1 MPLYAYEAFDNTGAP
16 VNGKLEAEQEQFAVA
31 RLRKMGYSIVDLE
44 EIKESPLKRSF
55 QFSNKKIKIS
65 DISFFSRQLAAMLA
79 AGIPLTRCLY
89 TLHEQTNNPTL
100 SRAVGE
106 VAKNVEGGIS
116 FSDALRAY
124 PDVFSSMYVD
134 MVKAGEISG
143 SMEEML
149 RRLSEQL
156 ERNKSLRDQIRSATF
171 YPLVVLIFAFVVVLA
186 MMFFVVPIFIGFLP
200 PNASLPLP
208 TKIVVGAS
216 EALRNYWYLLMSG
229 LVITVISLRFYLTG
243 ESGKKAWD
251 TVKFKLPVFG
261 ELFKKATIA
270 VFSRTL
276 ATLLSGGIP
285 VLQALD
291 AAGPAS
297 GSVQVAEAVKKTG
310 LGVQEGQSIAVLL
323 KNSDFFPPMLVNMVA
338 VGEETGQLST
348 LLGRVAD
355 FYEEEV
361 ATMTKGLTS
370 LLEPVLLIVVGCVI
384 GAIVISVYLPIFS
397 VVTSVGR

>member
-1 MPLYAYEAFDNTGAP
+1 MPLYAYEAFDNTGVP
-16 VNGKLEAEQEQFAVA
+16 VNGKVEAEQEQSAIA
-31 RLRKMGYSIVDLE
+31 QLRKMGYIIVDLE
-44 EIKESPLKRSF
+44 EIKESPFKKSF
-55 QFSNKKIKIS
+55 AFRRKIKIS
-65 DISFFSRQLAAMLA
+65 DIHLFSRQLATMLG

-89 TLHEQTNNPTL
+89 TLREQTSNPAL
-100 SRAVGE
+100 SRTIGE
-106 VAKNVEGGIS
+106 VAKNVESGSS

-124 PDVFSSMYVD
+124 PDTFSSMYVD

-156 ERNKSLRDQIRSATF
+156 ERSKNLRDQISSATF
-171 YPLVVLIFAFVVVLA
+171 YPLIVLTFAFCVVLA
-186 MMFFVVPIFIGFLP
+186 LMFFVVPIFMGFFP
-200 PNASLPLP
+200 EGTSLPLP
-208 TKIVVGAS
+208 TRIVIGVS
-216 EALRNYWYLLMSG
+216 DSLRNFWYLHLLG
-229 LVITVISLRFYLTG
+229 LVITVLSLHYYLAG
-243 ESGKKAWD
+243 PNGKKAWD
-251 TVKFKLPVFG
+251 KVKFKLPVFG

-270 VFSRTL
+270 TFSRTL
-276 ATLLSGGIP
+276 STLLAGGIP

-297 GSVQVAEAVKKTG
+297 GSIQVAEAVKLTSFG
-310 LGVQEGQSIAVLL
+310 IQDGHSFATLL
-323 KNSDFFPPMLVNMVA
+323 KKSSFFPPMLVHMVA
-338 VGEETGQLST
+338 IGEETGQLST

-370 LLEPVLLIVVGCVI
+370 LLEPVLLIVIGCVI
-384 GAIVISVYLPIFS
+384 GAIVISVYLPIFT